1 MQLSDFHLPLA
12 TLALFAVLGLAYLL
26 ACACIAHCFTRMRP
40 ARHPARKPRRPQASQ
55 TTHPQLQEHA
65 VQFAARDGRARI
77 DAWYLPAQPQ
87 QGAVILVH
95 GRDAGRGEGG
105 KGPSLALADRL
116 RDVGMSVLLID
127 LRGHGRSS
135 PARLSY
141 GWHER
146 HDVLGAVDFLRERGY
161 APGRIGVLGVSLGA
175 GTAALAAVDEP
186 AIGALVLDS
195 AFASFEQML
204 GRQFARLPRL
214 PCWLLPGTLAAV
226 QLLLG
231 VDLRRVQ
238 PLSCMPQLRGRP
250 ALVIHSQ
257 GDRFVPATDAHAL
270 AEACGGECW
279 RTDSEGHSGSYRAL
293 PLAYEIRVASF
304 FARHLDVLPPRHH
317 VLPHLP
323 HAPHSQ
329 APAQPAPPRHAPLPV

>member
-146 HDVLGAVDFLRERGY
+146 HDVLGAVD
-161 APGRIGVLGVSLGA
+161 
-175 GTAALAAVDEP
+175 
-186 AIGALVLDS
+186 
-195 AFASFEQML
+195 
-204 GRQFARLPRL
+204 
-214 PCWLLPGTLAAV
+214 
-226 QLLLG
+226 
-231 VDLRRVQ
+231 
-238 PLSCMPQLRGRP
+238 
-250 ALVIHSQ
+250 
-257 GDRFVPATDAHAL
+257 
-270 AEACGGECW
+270 
-279 RTDSEGHSGSYRAL
+279 
-293 PLAYEIRVASF
+293 
-304 FARHLDVLPPRHH
+304 
-317 VLPHLP
+317 
-323 HAPHSQ
+323 
-329 APAQPAPPRHAPLPV
+329 

>member
-1 MQLSDFHLPLA
+1 MNLSDFAPPLA
-12 TLALFAVLGLAYLL
+12 SLVLFAVLGLAYAL
-26 ACACIAHCFTRMRP
+26 ACTCIAHRFTRVRP
-40 ARHPARKPRRPQASQ
+40 DRRSPHQS
-55 TTHPQLQEHA
+55 HPQLREHA

-77 DAWYLPAQPQ
+77 DAWYLPAEPR

-95 GRDAGRGEGG
+95 GKATCRGDQN
-105 KGPSLALADRL
+105 KAPSLALAERL

-127 LRGHGRSS
+127 LRGHGSSS

-146 HDVLGAVDFLRERGY
+146 HDVLGAVDFLLAQGY

-175 GTAALAAVDEP
+175 GTAALAAADEP

-204 GRQFARLPRL
+204 GRQFSRLSRAPG
-214 PCWLLPGTLAAV
+214 WFLPGTLAAGR
-226 QLLLG
+226 LLLG
-231 VDLRRVQ
+231 VDVRRVQ
-238 PLSCMPQLRGRP
+238 PLSCMPRLRGRP
-250 ALVIHSQ
+250 VLVIHSQ

-270 AEACGGECW
+270 ATACGGECW

-304 FARHLDVLPPRHH
+304 FARHLDVLPPRRHISA
-317 VLPHLP
+317 HLP
-323 HAPHSQ
+323 AADARPAPRPVPRY
-329 APAQPAPPRHAPLPV
+329 APQPA

>member
-1 MQLSDFHLPLA
+1 MNLFDLELPLA
-12 TLALFAVLGLAYLL
+12 SLALFALLGLAYAL
-26 ACACIAHCFTRMRP
+26 ACLWVAHRFTRPRAAP
-40 ARHPARKPRRPQASQ
+40 QGPHERHPA
-55 TTHPQLQEHA
+55 LQPHA
-65 VQFAARDGRARI
+65 VQFPARDGRARI
-77 DAWYLPAQPQ
+77 DAWYLPAQPH

-95 GRDAGRGEGG
+95 GKDACRGDGS
-105 KGPSLALADRL
+105 KSPSLTLAARL

-127 LRGHGRSS
+127 LRGHGSSS

-175 GTAALAAVDEP
+175 GTAVLAAAEEP

-195 AFASFEQML
+195 AFASFEQVL
-204 GRQFARLPRL
+204 GRQFSRMARLPG
-214 PCWLLPGTLAAV
+214 WFLPGTLAASR
-226 QLLLG
+226 LLLG

-238 PLSCMPQLRGRP
+238 PVSCMPRLRGRP
-250 ALVIHSQ
+250 VLVIHSQ
-257 GDRFVPATDAHAL
+257 GDRLVPANDAYAL
-270 AEACGGECW
+270 AAACGGECW

-317 VLPHLP
+317 VSAHLP
-323 HAPHSQ
+323 ECDAETRTAP
-329 APAQPAPPRHAPLPV
+329 QPRLPRHAPLPA